1 MSSTA
6 PPGSR
11 LTTSQG
17 APLVGGDVL
26 PYVYRITKY
35 DPADRDQHGSYVGA
49 AEAISDHGPVED
61 AYLRAVAA
69 FAAGAGI
76 DQLAIREPQVPG
88 FVHFGLEPA
97 VSGHG
102 LAGIFPPD
110 LTGYHDGATVPVAIG
125 LELVRAML
133 RDTGAWCRLEVEG
146 AFAVHVGW
154 DQYVYVGTSTPPDRA
169 VARTRSLGLFPER
182 MDASPY
188 DAAFEEEEGGQRPA
202 DDDFWAQLC
211 MAVSM
216 GSAAILEECYVSNA
230 SRRHR
235 LTSDTV
241 DAVRA
246 RLTPRAQLT
255 VWPDLS
261 PDVGTVLAGLPDEGL
276 VEVVR
281 EDENGQITSTVVD
294 ETQFAELAGHVDGA
308 RAATVLSLDI
318 DQRHPLF
325 TAVLPDSDG
334 VLRARWRTEPTPSD
348 RHWAILKTLRSGQTC
363 TGTVTEIASFGVTF
377 VDIGGFT
384 AMINIPEL
392 SWRYIGH
399 PSDVV
404 AVGQEITAEI
414 LGVDMARQQVQ
425 LSLKSLQVDPME
437 ELVQQVGQIITGPV
451 TKLVPF
457 GAFVRV
463 EDRDDG
469 FEGLVHNSELAERHV
484 ERPEDVVQV
493 GDTLTVKI
501 LVVDPTRRRILLS
514 HTQALA
520 ADSGGADLVA
530 VPRRP

>member
-1 MSSTA
+1 M
-6 PPGSR
+6 
-11 LTTSQG
+11 
-17 APLVGGDVL
+17 L

-35 DPADRDQHGSYVGA
+35 DPADRDEHGSYIGA
-49 AEAISDHGPVED
+49 TEAISDHGPVED
-61 AYLRAVAA
+61 AYLQAVAA

-76 DQLAIREPQVPG
+76 DQLTIREPQAPG
-88 FVHFGLEPA
+88 LFHFGLEPA

-102 LAGIFPPD
+102 LTGIFPPD

-133 RDTGAWCRLEVEG
+133 RDDGAWCRLEVEG
-146 AFAVHVGW
+146 TFAVHVGW

-169 VARTRSLGLFPER
+169 VARTRTLGLFPER

-188 DAAFEEEEGGQRPA
+188 DAAFDEGEGEQRPA
-202 DDDFWAQLC
+202 DDDFWAQLRLSI
-211 MAVSM
+211 AM
-216 GSAAILEECYVSNA
+216 GSAAILEECYISTA
-230 SRRHR
+230 SRWHR
-235 LTSDTV
+235 LASDTV
-241 DAVRA
+241 DAVCA
-246 RLTPRAQLT
+246 RLTPRARLT

-261 PDVGTVLAGLPDEGL
+261 PDVDTVLAGLPDEGL
-276 VEVVR
+276 VEVVW
-281 EDENGQITSTVVD
+281 EDENGQITSTVAD
-294 ETQFAELAGHVDGA
+294 ETQFAELAEHVNGA
-308 RAATVLSLDI
+308 RAATVLSLDT

-348 RHWAILKTLRSGQTC
+348 RHWAILKTLRSGQIC
-363 TGTVTEIASFGVTF
+363 TGTVIEIASFGVTF

-392 SWRYIGH
+392 SWRYIDR

-404 AVGQEITAEI
+404 TVGQEITVEI
-414 LGVDMARQQVQ
+414 LGVDMAWQRVQ
-425 LSLKSLQVDPME
+425 LSLKSLQEDPMG

-457 GAFVRV
+457 GAFVRI

-469 FEGLVHNSELAERHV
+469 FEGLVHISELAERHV

-493 GDTLTVKI
+493 GDALTVKI
-501 LVVDPTRRRILLS
+501 LVVDPARRRILLS
-514 HTQALA
+514 HTQTLA
-520 ADSGGADLVA
+520 ADSSGAD
-530 VPRRP
+530 PR